1 MDINLMITSFPKL
14 LDATVVTVKLLSL
27 SLFFG
32 LFIGLLF
39 AILRLSKNKIINK
52 FAYGYSYV
60 FRGTPLLVQIFI
72 IYFGLGNIEYFRS
85 TFLWVVF
92 KEPYW
97 CAIIAF
103 ALNTGAYTSEI
114 LRSAF
119 QTIKPGFI
127 EAGKSLG
134 ISNKIIFY
142 KIQIPI
148 AIRQSLPAYGNEI
161 ILMMKGTSLAST
173 VTLMDFDLMINSL
186 PKLLGATVVTLK
198 LLSASLFFGLFIGLL
213 FAVLRLNKNKIINKF
228 AYTYSYVFRGTPLL
242 VQIFIIYFGLGQI
255 EYFRSTFL
263 WVVFKEPYWCAI
275 IAFALNTGAY
285 TSEILRS
292 AFQTIKPGLIE
303 AGKSLGISN
312 KIIFYK
318 IQIPIAI
325 RQSLPAYGNEII
337 LMMKGTS
344 LASTVTLMDLTGVA
358 KYIISTTFKPIEVFI
373 VAGGIYLFMTFIIHN
388 VIKFLEKK
396 YSFN

>member
-1 MDINLMITSFPKL
+1 MDLELMINSFPKL
-14 LDATVVTVKLLSL
+14 LSAAVITLKLLSV
-27 SLFFG
+27 SLIIG
-32 LFIGLLF
+32 LFIGLFF
-39 AILRLSKNKIINK
+39 AILRLNKNIFINS

-72 IYFGLGNIEYFRS
+72 IYFGLGQIEYLRS
-85 TFLWVVF
+85 TVLWIIL

-119 QTIKPGFI
+119 QTIKPGTI

-134 ISNKIIFY
+134 ISNK
-142 KIQIPI
+142 
-148 AIRQSLPAYGNEI
+148 
-161 ILMMKGTSLAST
+161 
-173 VTLMDFDLMINSL
+173 V
-186 PKLLGATVVTLK
+186 
-198 LLSASLFFGLFIGLL
+198 
-213 FAVLRLNKNKIINKF
+213 
-228 AYTYSYVFRGTPLL
+228 
-242 VQIFIIYFGLGQI
+242 
-255 EYFRSTFL
+255 
-263 WVVFKEPYWCAI
+263 
-275 IAFALNTGAY
+275 
-285 TSEILRS
+285 
-292 AFQTIKPGLIE
+292 
-303 AGKSLGISN
+303 
-312 KIIFYK
+312 IFYK

-388 VIKFLEKK
+388 FIKLLEKR
-396 YSFN
+396 YYF

>member
-1 MDINLMITSFPKL
+1 MITSFPKL
-14 LDATVVTVKLLSL
+14 LSATVITLKLLSV
-27 SLFFG
+27 SLIVGMILG
-32 LFIGLLF
+32 LFF
-39 AILRLSKNKIINK
+39 AILRMNNNIFVNQ

-72 IYFGLGNIEYFRS
+72 IYFGLGQIEYLRS
-85 TFLWVVF
+85 TFLWVIL

-119 QTIKPGFI
+119 QTIKPGII

-134 ISNKIIFY
+134 IS
-142 KIQIPI
+142 
-148 AIRQSLPAYGNEI
+148 S
-161 ILMMKGTSLAST
+161 
-173 VTLMDFDLMINSL
+173 
-186 PKLLGATVVTLK
+186 
-198 LLSASLFFGLFIGLL
+198 
-213 FAVLRLNKNKIINKF
+213 
-228 AYTYSYVFRGTPLL
+228 
-242 VQIFIIYFGLGQI
+242 
-255 EYFRSTFL
+255 
-263 WVVFKEPYWCAI
+263 
-275 IAFALNTGAY
+275 
-285 TSEILRS
+285 
-292 AFQTIKPGLIE
+292 
-303 AGKSLGISN
+303 

-373 VAGGIYLFMTFIIHN
+373 VAGSIYLFMTFCIHN
-388 VIKFLEKK
+388 LIKYLEKR
-396 YSFN
+396 YSF

>member
-1 MDINLMITSFPKL
+1 MVNSFPKL
-14 LDATVVTVKLLSL
+14 LSAAAITLKLLSI
-27 SLFFG
+27 SLIIG

-39 AILRLSKNKIINK
+39 AILRLNKNIFVNR
-52 FAYGYSYV
+52 FAYGYSYL

-72 IYFGLGNIEYFRS
+72 IYFGLGQIEYLR
-85 TFLWVVF
+85 TTVLWVIL

-119 QTIKPGFI
+119 QTIKPGI
-127 EAGKSLG
+127 
-134 ISNKIIFY
+134 
-142 KIQIPI
+142 
-148 AIRQSLPAYGNEI
+148 
-161 ILMMKGTSLAST
+161 
-173 VTLMDFDLMINSL
+173 
-186 PKLLGATVVTLK
+186 
-198 LLSASLFFGLFIGLL
+198 
-213 FAVLRLNKNKIINKF
+213 
-228 AYTYSYVFRGTPLL
+228 
-242 VQIFIIYFGLGQI
+242 
-255 EYFRSTFL
+255 
-263 WVVFKEPYWCAI
+263 
-275 IAFALNTGAY
+275 
-285 TSEILRS
+285 
-292 AFQTIKPGLIE
+292 IE

-358 KYIISTTFKPIEVFI
+358 KYIISTTFRPVEVFI

-388 VIKFLEKK
+388 LIKFLEKK
-396 YSFN
+396 YSFNS

>member
-1 MDINLMITSFPKL
+1 MDFELMINSFPKL
-14 LDATVVTVKLLSL
+14 LNAAVVTLKLLSV
-27 SLFFG
+27 SLIVG

-39 AILRLSKNKIINK
+39 AILRLNKNIFINK

-72 IYFGLGNIEYFRS
+72 IYFGLGQIESLRS
-85 TFLWVVF
+85 SFLWVIL

-119 QTIKPGFI
+119 QTIKPGII

-142 KIQIPI
+142 KVQIPI

-161 ILMMKGTSLAST
+161 ILML
-173 VTLMDFDLMINSL
+173 
-186 PKLLGATVVTLK
+186 
-198 LLSASLFFGLFIGLL
+198 
-213 FAVLRLNKNKIINKF
+213 
-228 AYTYSYVFRGTPLL
+228 
-242 VQIFIIYFGLGQI
+242 
-255 EYFRSTFL
+255 
-263 WVVFKEPYWCAI
+263 
-275 IAFALNTGAY
+275 
-285 TSEILRS
+285 
-292 AFQTIKPGLIE
+292 
-303 AGKSLGISN
+303 
-312 KIIFYK
+312 
-318 IQIPIAI
+318 
-325 RQSLPAYGNEII
+325 
-337 LMMKGTS
+337 KGTS

-373 VAGGIYLFMTFIIHN
+373 VAGGIYLFMTLIIHN

-396 YSFN
+396 YSY

>member
-1 MDINLMITSFPKL
+1 MDFELMIGSFPKL
-14 LDATVVTVKLLSL
+14 LSATVITLKLLSL

-39 AILRLSKNKIINK
+39 AILRMNKNPIVNK

-72 IYFGLGNIEYFRS
+72 IYFGLAQIEYLRTS
-85 TFLWVVF
+85 FLWVIL

-103 ALNTGAYTSEI
+103 TLNTGAYTSEI

-119 QTIKPGFI
+119 QTIKPGI
-127 EAGKSLG
+127 
-134 ISNKIIFY
+134 
-142 KIQIPI
+142 
-148 AIRQSLPAYGNEI
+148 
-161 ILMMKGTSLAST
+161 
-173 VTLMDFDLMINSL
+173 
-186 PKLLGATVVTLK
+186 
-198 LLSASLFFGLFIGLL
+198 
-213 FAVLRLNKNKIINKF
+213 
-228 AYTYSYVFRGTPLL
+228 
-242 VQIFIIYFGLGQI
+242 
-255 EYFRSTFL
+255 
-263 WVVFKEPYWCAI
+263 
-275 IAFALNTGAY
+275 
-285 TSEILRS
+285 
-292 AFQTIKPGLIE
+292 IE

-388 VIKFLEKK
+388 VIKYLEKK
-396 YSFN
+396 YSFQQ

>member
-1 MDINLMITSFPKL
+1 MDFELMINSFPKL
-14 LDATVVTVKLLSL
+14 LSATVVTLKLLSV
-27 SLFFG
+27 SLTVG
-32 LFIGLLF
+32 LFIGLIF
-39 AILRLSKNKIINK
+39 AILRLNKNIFINK

-72 IYFGLGNIEYFRS
+72 IYFGLGQIEYLRS
-85 TFLWVVF
+85 TILWVVL

-119 QTIKPGFI
+119 QTIKPGI
-127 EAGKSLG
+127 
-134 ISNKIIFY
+134 
-142 KIQIPI
+142 
-148 AIRQSLPAYGNEI
+148 
-161 ILMMKGTSLAST
+161 
-173 VTLMDFDLMINSL
+173 
-186 PKLLGATVVTLK
+186 
-198 LLSASLFFGLFIGLL
+198 
-213 FAVLRLNKNKIINKF
+213 
-228 AYTYSYVFRGTPLL
+228 
-242 VQIFIIYFGLGQI
+242 
-255 EYFRSTFL
+255 
-263 WVVFKEPYWCAI
+263 
-275 IAFALNTGAY
+275 
-285 TSEILRS
+285 
-292 AFQTIKPGLIE
+292 IE

-388 VIKFLEKK
+388 VIKYLEKK
-396 YSFN
+396 YSFSQ

>member
-1 MDINLMITSFPKL
+1 MDLELMINSFPKL
-14 LDATVVTVKLLSL
+14 LSAAVITLKLLSV
-27 SLFFG
+27 SLIIG
-32 LFIGLLF
+32 LFIGLFF
-39 AILRLSKNKIINK
+39 AILRLNKNIFINR
-52 FAYGYSYV
+52 FAYGYSYI

-72 IYFGLGNIEYFRS
+72 IYFGLGQIEYLRS
-85 TFLWVVF
+85 TVLWVIL

-119 QTIKPGFI
+119 QTIKPGII

-134 ISNKIIFY
+134 VSNKVIFY

-173 VTLMDFDLMINSL
+173 VTI
-186 PKLLGATVVTLK
+186 
-198 LLSASLFFGLFIGLL
+198 
-213 FAVLRLNKNKIINKF
+213 
-228 AYTYSYVFRGTPLL
+228 
-242 VQIFIIYFGLGQI
+242 
-255 EYFRSTFL
+255 
-263 WVVFKEPYWCAI
+263 
-275 IAFALNTGAY
+275 
-285 TSEILRS
+285 
-292 AFQTIKPGLIE
+292 
-303 AGKSLGISN
+303 
-312 KIIFYK
+312 
-318 IQIPIAI
+318 
-325 RQSLPAYGNEII
+325 
-337 LMMKGTS
+337 
-344 LASTVTLMDLTGVA
+344 MDLTGVA

-396 YSFN
+396 YSY

>member
-1 MDINLMITSFPKL
+1 MDFELMINSLPKL
-14 LDATVVTVKLLSL
+14 LGAAVITLKLLSV
-27 SLFFG
+27 SLIIG
-32 LFIGLLF
+32 LFIGLFF
-39 AILRLSKNKIINK
+39 AILRLNKNIFINK
-52 FAYGYSYV
+52 FAYGYSYI

-72 IYFGLGNIEYFRS
+72 IYFGLGQIEYLRS
-85 TFLWVVF
+85 TILWVIL

-119 QTIKPGFI
+119 QTIKPGII

-134 ISNKIIFY
+134 IPNK
-142 KIQIPI
+142 
-148 AIRQSLPAYGNEI
+148 
-161 ILMMKGTSLAST
+161 
-173 VTLMDFDLMINSL
+173 
-186 PKLLGATVVTLK
+186 VV
-198 LLSASLFFGLFIGLL
+198 
-213 FAVLRLNKNKIINKF
+213 
-228 AYTYSYVFRGTPLL
+228 
-242 VQIFIIYFGLGQI
+242 
-255 EYFRSTFL
+255 
-263 WVVFKEPYWCAI
+263 
-275 IAFALNTGAY
+275 
-285 TSEILRS
+285 
-292 AFQTIKPGLIE
+292 
-303 AGKSLGISN
+303 
-312 KIIFYK
+312 FYK

>member
-1 MDINLMITSFPKL
+1 MDLELMINSFPKL
-14 LDATVVTVKLLSL
+14 LNAAVITLKLLSV
-27 SLFFG
+27 SLIIG
-32 LFIGLLF
+32 LFIGIFF
-39 AILRLSKNKIINK
+39 AILRLNKNIFINR

-72 IYFGLGNIEYFRS
+72 IYFGLGQIEYLRS
-85 TFLWVVF
+85 TVLWIIL

-119 QTIKPGFI
+119 QTIKPGII

-134 ISNKIIFY
+134 ISNKVIFY

-173 VTLMDFDLMINSL
+173 VTI
-186 PKLLGATVVTLK
+186 
-198 LLSASLFFGLFIGLL
+198 
-213 FAVLRLNKNKIINKF
+213 
-228 AYTYSYVFRGTPLL
+228 
-242 VQIFIIYFGLGQI
+242 
-255 EYFRSTFL
+255 
-263 WVVFKEPYWCAI
+263 
-275 IAFALNTGAY
+275 
-285 TSEILRS
+285 
-292 AFQTIKPGLIE
+292 
-303 AGKSLGISN
+303 
-312 KIIFYK
+312 
-318 IQIPIAI
+318 
-325 RQSLPAYGNEII
+325 
-337 LMMKGTS
+337 
-344 LASTVTLMDLTGVA
+344 MDLTGVA

>member
-1 MDINLMITSFPKL
+1 MDFVLMITSFPKL
-14 LDATVVTVKLLSL
+14 LGATVITIKLLL
-27 SLFFG
+27 ASLFFG
-32 LFIGLLF
+32 LFLGLFF
-39 AILRLSKNKIINK
+39 AILRLNKNIFVNK

-72 IYFGLGNIEYFRS
+72 IYFGLGQIEYLRS
-85 TFLWVVF
+85 TVLWVVL

-103 ALNTGAYTSEI
+103 TLNTGAYTSEI

-119 QTIKPGFI
+119 QTIKPGI
-127 EAGKSLG
+127 
-134 ISNKIIFY
+134 
-142 KIQIPI
+142 
-148 AIRQSLPAYGNEI
+148 
-161 ILMMKGTSLAST
+161 
-173 VTLMDFDLMINSL
+173 
-186 PKLLGATVVTLK
+186 
-198 LLSASLFFGLFIGLL
+198 
-213 FAVLRLNKNKIINKF
+213 
-228 AYTYSYVFRGTPLL
+228 
-242 VQIFIIYFGLGQI
+242 
-255 EYFRSTFL
+255 
-263 WVVFKEPYWCAI
+263 
-275 IAFALNTGAY
+275 
-285 TSEILRS
+285 
-292 AFQTIKPGLIE
+292 IE

-388 VIKFLEKK
+388 VIKYLEKK
-396 YSFN
+396 YSFQQ

>member
-1 MDINLMITSFPKL
+1 MDFELMVNSLPKL
-14 LDATVVTVKLLSL
+14 LGATVITLKLLSV
-27 SLFFG
+27 SLIVG

-39 AILRLSKNKIINK
+39 AILRLNKNVFINRL
-52 FAYGYSYV
+52 AYGYSYL

-72 IYFGLGNIEYFRS
+72 IYFGLGQIEYLRS
-85 TFLWVVF
+85 TILWVIL

-119 QTIKPGFI
+119 QTIKPGII
-127 EAGKSLG
+127 EAGQSLG
-134 ISNKIIFY
+134 VS
-142 KIQIPI
+142 
-148 AIRQSLPAYGNEI
+148 R
-161 ILMMKGTSLAST
+161 
-173 VTLMDFDLMINSL
+173 
-186 PKLLGATVVTLK
+186 
-198 LLSASLFFGLFIGLL
+198 
-213 FAVLRLNKNKIINKF
+213 
-228 AYTYSYVFRGTPLL
+228 
-242 VQIFIIYFGLGQI
+242 
-255 EYFRSTFL
+255 
-263 WVVFKEPYWCAI
+263 
-275 IAFALNTGAY
+275 
-285 TSEILRS
+285 
-292 AFQTIKPGLIE
+292 
-303 AGKSLGISN
+303 

-358 KYIISTTFKPIEVFI
+358 KYIISTTFKPVEVFI

-388 VIKFLEKK
+388 LIKFLEKK
-396 YSFN
+396 YSF

>member
-1 MDINLMITSFPKL
+1 MDFDLMITSFPKL
-14 LDATVVTVKLLSL
+14 LGATVVTLKLLSA

-32 LFIGLLF
+32 LFLGLFF
-39 AILRLSKNKIINK
+39 AILRLNKNKFINK
-52 FAYGYSYV
+52 FAYGYSYI

-72 IYFGLGNIEYFRS
+72 IYFGLGQIESLRS
-85 TFLWVVF
+85 SFLWVIL

-119 QTIKPGFI
+119 QTIKPGII

-134 ISNKIIFY
+134 ISN
-142 KIQIPI
+142 
-148 AIRQSLPAYGNEI
+148 R
-161 ILMMKGTSLAST
+161 
-173 VTLMDFDLMINSL
+173 
-186 PKLLGATVVTLK
+186 VV
-198 LLSASLFFGLFIGLL
+198 
-213 FAVLRLNKNKIINKF
+213 
-228 AYTYSYVFRGTPLL
+228 
-242 VQIFIIYFGLGQI
+242 
-255 EYFRSTFL
+255 
-263 WVVFKEPYWCAI
+263 
-275 IAFALNTGAY
+275 
-285 TSEILRS
+285 
-292 AFQTIKPGLIE
+292 
-303 AGKSLGISN
+303 
-312 KIIFYK
+312 FYK

-388 VIKFLEKK
+388 VIKYLEKK
-396 YSFN
+396 YSFQQ

>member
-1 MDINLMITSFPKL
+1 MDFELMINSFPKL
-14 LDATVVTVKLLSL
+14 LNAAVVTLKLLSV
-27 SLFFG
+27 SLIVG

-39 AILRLSKNKIINK
+39 AILRLNKNIFINK

-72 IYFGLGNIEYFRS
+72 IYFGLGQIESLRS
-85 TFLWVVF
+85 SFLWVIL

-119 QTIKPGFI
+119 QTIKPGII

-142 KIQIPI
+142 KVQIPI

-161 ILMMKGTSLAST
+161 ILML
-173 VTLMDFDLMINSL
+173 
-186 PKLLGATVVTLK
+186 
-198 LLSASLFFGLFIGLL
+198 
-213 FAVLRLNKNKIINKF
+213 
-228 AYTYSYVFRGTPLL
+228 
-242 VQIFIIYFGLGQI
+242 
-255 EYFRSTFL
+255 
-263 WVVFKEPYWCAI
+263 
-275 IAFALNTGAY
+275 
-285 TSEILRS
+285 
-292 AFQTIKPGLIE
+292 
-303 AGKSLGISN
+303 
-312 KIIFYK
+312 
-318 IQIPIAI
+318 
-325 RQSLPAYGNEII
+325 
-337 LMMKGTS
+337 KGTS

-396 YSFN
+396 YRY